1 MIVLPFC
8 YCFTH
13 HSSSIDIHVPWTIFF
28 FSIFLFLFFFEVS
41 QISTYNFFLQYRKY
55 SLLDIIL
62 VKRSVKIYIYFFFG
76 KRRKR
81 GTQEMRANE
90 GPRNVNA
97 MNKHRRFIQWE
108 GLLWNTT
115 GEPFRSSASCQRK
128 GYFMLR
134 SEDISGESFIPQFP
148 INSGLL

>member
-1 MIVLPFC
+1 
-8 YCFTH
+8 
-13 HSSSIDIHVPWTIFF
+13 
-28 FSIFLFLFFFEVS
+28 
-41 QISTYNFFLQYRKY
+41 
-55 SLLDIIL
+55 
-62 VKRSVKIYIYFFFG
+62 
-76 KRRKR
+76 
-81 GTQEMRANE
+81 MRANE